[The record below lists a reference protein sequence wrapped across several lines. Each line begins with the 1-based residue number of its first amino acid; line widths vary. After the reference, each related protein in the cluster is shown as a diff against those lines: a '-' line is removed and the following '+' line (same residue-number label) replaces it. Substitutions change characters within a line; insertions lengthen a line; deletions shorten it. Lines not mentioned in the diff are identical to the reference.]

1 MGYILLSP
9 TKQKQRKNKMQNMN
23 IEDYVDTVLELNKNP
38 EKNKHALKD
47 IGGKWIIDIQ
57 IFCAKHNIDSK
68 MK

>member
-1 MGYILLSP
+1 
-9 TKQKQRKNKMQNMN
+9 MN